1 MDDSE
6 YIMIGSTFLV
16 GVIGACA
23 WFFKKVMRGEIGV
36 SVNTAL
42 LALLVVILLVPFVMN
57 FSAHFVSQI
66 LHHAE
71 DTEDT
76 TEEAVESYR

>member
-1 MDDSE
+1 MMDDSE
-6 YIMIGSTFLV
+6 YIMIGSAFLV
-16 GVIGACA
+16 GVIGVCA

-57 FSAHFVSQI
+57 VSAHFVSQI

-71 DTEDT
+71 DTK
-76 TEEAVESYR
+76 EEVVESH

>member
-1 MDDSE
+1 MMDDSD
-6 YIMIGSTFLV
+6 YIMIGSAFLV
-16 GVIGACA
+16 GVIWVCA

-57 FSAHFVSQI
+57 VSAHFVSQI
-66 LHHAE
+66 LHHA
-71 DTEDT
+71 DDA
-76 TEEAVESYR
+76 TEEAVESH